1 MHQLAFIPN
10 IGWQELLIILAIGLL
25 IFGRRLP
32 EVGKS
37 LAKGIVEFRRGI
49 KDIEEELDDATY
61 RSGSTSS
68 SSGSPAKPP
77 LTEGGTDPRVSR
89 ADVPEEVER
98 TPNRVTGQEG
108 TAGH

>member
-61 RSGSTSS
+61 RSSS
-68 SSGSPAKPP
+68 SSSSSSVKPP
-77 LTEGGTDPRVSR
+77 LTEGGADPRVSR
-89 ADVPEEVER
+89 ADTPEEVER